1 MTSGPGERSAVTHPV
16 TAERETPLAAATSIQ
31 RSSVVARLLTPGTL
45 DDLRREMFRVG
56 CDPDGVAIMAPL
68 AHTHIVRLEHLSAPA
83 CNILKQE
90 LLAAGGDAAVHR
102 DTITALSPRGG
113 AIVFGTRR
121 ALLTVAQRLG
131 AQPFG
136 LAAAGRALRELLE
149 VAPESVLRLGTHAF
163 ATDRTLVMGVLNVTP
178 DSFSDGGAWLDL
190 RTAVAHAE
198 EMLRDGA
205 DIIDVGGVST
215 RPGATAVSAEE
226 EWARVGP
233 VLDALQPLGACV
245 SIDTF
250 TPSVARKACERGVVL
265 VNDVTG
271 LAAGDALARIAA
283 VGGAGL
289 CVMHMRG
296 TARDMQAQTQYDDL
310 LGEIVETLGT
320 ATRRARAAGVP
331 RESLI
336 VDPGLGFAKTGA
348 QNLVIL
354 RRLGELATLGYP
366 VLVGAS
372 RKSFLGALVDGV
384 GGQSASSRAAS
395 VPASP
400 RDRLAGSLACAV
412 LAAHAGA
419 RIVRVH
425 DVGATVRAMRVADAV
440 RAAREDAA
448 REHAAPGGGDMQP

>member
-1 MTSGPGERSAVTHPV
+1 MTLGPGERSAG
-16 TAERETPLAAATSIQ
+16 
-31 RSSVVARLLTPGTL
+31 VARLLTPGTI

-56 CDPDGVAIMAPL
+56 CDPDGVSIMAPL
-68 AHTHIVRLEHLSAPA
+68 AQTHIVRLEHLSAPA

-149 VAPESVLRLGTHAF
+149 VAPQPVLRLGTHAF
-163 ATDRTLVMGVLNVTP
+163 ATGRTLVMGILNVTP
-178 DSFSDGGAWLDL
+178 DSFSDGGAWLDP
-190 RTAVAHAE
+190 RTAITHAE

-205 DIIDVGGVST
+205 DILDVGGVST
-215 RPGATAVSAEE
+215 RPGAAPVSAEE

-233 VLDALQPLGACV
+233 VLEALQPLGACV

-250 TPSVARKACERGVVL
+250 TPSVALRACQCGVAL

-283 VGGAGL
+283 DAGAGL
-289 CVMHMRG
+289 CVMHLRG
-296 TARDMQAQTQYDDL
+296 TARDMQARTQYDDL

-320 ATRRARAAGVP
+320 ATRCARAAGVR

-336 VDPGLGFAKTGA
+336 VDPGLGFAKTGM

-372 RKSFLGALVDGV
+372 RKSFLGTLVAGP
-384 GGQSASSRAAS
+384 S
-395 VPASP
+395 
-400 RDRLAGSLACAV
+400 DRVEASLAAAV

-425 DVGATVRAMRVADAV
+425 DVRATVRAMRVADAV
-440 RAAREDAA
+440 RTAREDAPHEDA
-448 REHAAPGGGDMQP
+448 PHENATGRDAAHEDATPSGRDTQR